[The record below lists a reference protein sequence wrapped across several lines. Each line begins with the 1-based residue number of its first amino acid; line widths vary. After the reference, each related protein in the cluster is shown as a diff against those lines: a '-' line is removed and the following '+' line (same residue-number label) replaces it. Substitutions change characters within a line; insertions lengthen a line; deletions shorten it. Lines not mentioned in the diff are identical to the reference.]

1 MFAYIYLRTR
11 IYVCMHAC
19 MQVVW
24 MYVRMHACINVF
36 NVRVCMYLT
45 LLTTNK
51 YYKPGSRAQKKHY
64 HKKYVLSFFIISK
77 NLYVNIEKI
86 YHKN

>member
-1 MFAYIYLRTR
+1 
-11 IYVCMHAC
+11 MHAC

-51 YYKPGSRAQKKHY
+51 YYKPGSRAQKKN
-64 HKKYVLSFFIISK
+64 VIIK
-77 NLYVNIEKI
+77 NTFSHFL
-86 YHKN
+86 